1 MCDPLQ
7 FFFWEFSA
15 MSQQQYH
22 RDITLSARLADN
34 CPLPK
39 ASGTLNLSYHAFVFF
54 EVVPSTPITVG
65 ITVTLVALWI
75 LLRSFN
81 KGEPGLDAFPPFP
94 PQ

>member
-1 MCDPLQ
+1 
-7 FFFWEFSA
+7 
-15 MSQQQYH
+15 MSQQQCH

-39 ASGTLNLSYHAFVFF
+39 ASGTLNLSNHAFVFF

-81 KGEPGLDAFPPFP
+81 FENQVLMLFHLFLLSSKDIYY
-94 PQ
+94 